1 MCPFHRQSLIVPDSR
16 RVRIGLFKEGVG
28 ISSTEVAGEA
38 ILAVSTPETMGVVEA
53 IGVMNGPFPVTRT
66 PLFPMLDS
74 GLSFLDLIFAYISLL
89 NLVIISTRRKNLLK
103 KKKIQ
108 MYTSSMLTLF
118 SLDVDAAQDVGR
130 RVKTK
135 VIEGKGPRIYQIVP
149 IFDHQG
155 VFYRLLNTRLMPAF
169 EFRLSLN
176 CAKQEAKESVTIT
189 ANTTKLKKMG
199 RNTDA
204 PKVGVPYQRSN
215 LGISP

>member
-1 MCPFHRQSLIVPDSR
+1 
-16 RVRIGLFKEGVG
+16 
-28 ISSTEVAGEA
+28 
-38 ILAVSTPETMGVVEA
+38 
-53 IGVMNGPFPVTRT
+53 
-66 PLFPMLDS
+66 
-74 GLSFLDLIFAYISLL
+74 
-89 NLVIISTRRKNLLK
+89 
-103 KKKIQ
+103 
-108 MYTSSMLTLF
+108 MYTSSMLTLSSF
-118 SLDVDAAQDVGR
+118 NVDAAQDVGR

-176 CAKQEAKESVTIT
+176 CTKQEAKESVTIT

>member
-1 MCPFHRQSLIVPDSR
+1 
-16 RVRIGLFKEGVG
+16 
-28 ISSTEVAGEA
+28 
-38 ILAVSTPETMGVVEA
+38 
-53 IGVMNGPFPVTRT
+53 
-66 PLFPMLDS
+66 
-74 GLSFLDLIFAYISLL
+74 
-89 NLVIISTRRKNLLK
+89 
-103 KKKIQ
+103 
-108 MYTSSMLTLF
+108 MLTLF
-118 SLDVDAAQDVGR
+118 SFDVDAAQDVGR

-149 IFDHQG
+149 IFNHQG

-215 LGISP
+215 LGISPQSLLEGVSKSSPDTKKNLDFQYLKDKSKPLTILVLLSQGTNS